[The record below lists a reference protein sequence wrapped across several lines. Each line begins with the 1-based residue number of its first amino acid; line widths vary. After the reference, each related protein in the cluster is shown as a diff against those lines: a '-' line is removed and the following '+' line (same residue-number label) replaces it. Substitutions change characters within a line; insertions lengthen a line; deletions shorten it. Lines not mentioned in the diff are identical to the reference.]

1 MQTEPTGLA
10 DLFGNQPEP
19 QLIDRSTL
27 ERWATCPQ
35 QAWLIEAG
43 RAKTGNVDTA
53 SGQIVHDAIAG
64 LTAEVYAGRVKH
76 KGEGADMIRA
86 SVIRCRPDLQ
96 LHALDAIAYSA
107 WEIAEYMLFQASG
120 EPRSP
125 EDIMAFDGGPDGAR
139 GQLAI
144 DVESAGQIIRLTCEV
159 DLLMAT
165 ASVEMAELT
174 DYKTGHATLTA
185 EDVKASFQFGTFY
198 PYLVFSNYPDLT
210 RLRVRIFNTRCNNV
224 SPAVEFRRDKFM
236 GPAWARIQ
244 SALELRAKYAN
255 ADNADVPTWPETSK
269 CSQCDAIQHCADV
282 DVDVGQIDADP
293 VKQAQKLIVLEQR
306 ADKLKTALNAYVDKH
321 GEIQIN
327 ANDWYGRNKPTKEKK
342 KPGTIYQ
349 LKGGE

>member
-1 MQTEPTGLA
+1 MTTNEPTGLA
-10 DLFGNQPEP
+10 DLFGSQPEP
-19 QLIDRSTL
+19 LLIDRSTL

-53 SGQIVHDAIAG
+53 SGQIVHDAIAD

-76 KGEGADMIRA
+76 KGEGADMIRQ
-86 SVIRCRPDLQ
+86 SVLKCRPDIQ

-107 WEIAEYMLFQASG
+107 WEIAEYLLFQASG

-144 DVESAGQIIRLTCEV
+144 DVESAGQIVRLTCEV

-174 DYKTGHATLTA
+174 DYKTGHAVWSA
-185 EDVKASFQFGTFY
+185 EDVKSSFQFGTFY

-210 RLRVRIFNTRCNNV
+210 RLRVRIVNTRSNNV
-224 SPAVEFRRDKFM
+224 SPAVEFRRDKFIR
-236 GPAWARIQ
+236 PAWARIQ

-255 ADNADVPTWPETSK
+255 ADKSDVPTCPETSK
-269 CSQCDAIQHCADV
+269 CSQCDAIHHCK
-282 DVDVGQIDADP
+282 DADP
-293 VKQAQKLIVLEQR
+293 DVAEIAGNATGQAKQLIVLEQR

-327 ANDWYGRNKPTKEKK
+327 ETDWYGRGKPSTERK
-342 KPGTIYQ
+342 KPAAIYQ
-349 LKGGE
+349 TKTK